1 MFSQPDSIKGGRANE
16 TCGPRRAERRPYA
29 ARSVGASAGFVRTPG
44 ALRNN
49 VAACHSGVLGCR
61 SAAKGRLGVAAV
73 ERLMYQFFDVD
84 AVLRGELNKH

>member
-1 MFSQPDSIKGGRANE
+1 VRTKLAGRDERSDAP
-16 TCGPRRAERRPYA
+16 TRR
-29 ARSVGASAGFVRTPG
+29 GAWEQAQVSFRTPG